1 MIILRADKH
10 FIPKRIMRPDYP
22 QKYFKDQRV
31 NYVFLM
37 ITLAAGSSC

>member
-1 MIILRADKH
+1 
-10 FIPKRIMRPDYP
+10 MRPDYP